1 MIIGIHHVAISTPDL
16 ERITR
21 FYRDTLGFEAESEV
35 QWEAGTELG
44 DLCDT
49 IIGLK
54 NSSAK
59 SIMLKK
65 GSMIVEFFQYSAP
78 EPKPLSPKQRV
89 CDHGYTHIC
98 LEVKD
103 IDKEFDRLKNAG
115 MTFHARPPGD
125 EGAGLR
131 AIYGRDPDGNVVELM
146 EIVSTSTE

>member
-1 MIIGIHHVAISTPDL
+1 MIIRIHHVAISTPDL
-16 ERITR
+16 ERISR

-49 IIGLK
+49 IVGLK

-65 GSMIVEFFQYSAP
+65 GGMIIEFFQYSAP
-78 EPKPLSPKQRV
+78 EPKPLGSDHRV
-89 CDHGYTHIC
+89 CDHGYTHFC

-103 IDKEFDRLKNAG
+103 IDKEFDRLEKAG
-115 MTFHARPPGD
+115 MTFHAPPPKG
-125 EGAGLR
+125 EPGGLR
-131 AIYGRDPDGNVVELM
+131 AIYGRDPDGNVIELM
-146 EIVSTSTE
+146 EIL